1 MEVWEAIVLGLVQG
15 LTEFLPVSSSG
26 HLQIFNTLFGLQGEE
41 NLTFA
46 VAVHAATVCS
56 TIVVFRRELLQ
67 LIAGFF
73 RFKWNSETI
82 YISKILLSMIP
93 VGIVGLFFKDSVE
106 ELFASG
112 LLVVG
117 CSLILTAIL
126 LAFAYYARPRLKENI
141 SFKDAFIIGVA
152 QAFAAILPG
161 PFTFGLHDRY
171 RVTARR
177 PERPGR
183 PLFVPDGA
191 DSDSGRSDARP
202 DERRLPP
209 FRNRDFSACPDGGIR
224 DRFSLR
230 TVCLQLDDQYREEGQ
245 VDLFR
250 CVLPDCR
257 HRFDP
262 VQRNLSSGIIRC
274 FRTPENYNR

>member
-56 TIVVFRRELLQ
+56 TIV
-67 LIAGFF
+67 
-73 RFKWNSETI
+73 
-82 YISKILLSMIP
+82 SKILLSMIP

-161 PFTFGLHDRY
+161 LSRSGSTIATGLLLGDRKDQVA
-171 RVTARR
+171 RFSFLMVLIPILGEAMLDLMKGGFHPSETGISALALTAGFVTAFLS
-177 PERPGR
+177 G
-183 PLFVPDGA
+183 LF
-191 DSDSGRSDARP
+191 
-202 DERRLPP
+202 
-209 FRNRDFSACPDGGIR
+209 ACSWMINIVKKGKLIYFAVYCLIVG
-224 DRFSLR
+224 
-230 TVCLQLDDQYREEGQ
+230 TVSILYS
-245 VDLFR
+245 V
-250 CVLPDCR
+250 
-257 HRFDP
+257 
-262 VQRNLSSGIIRC
+262 I
-274 FRTPENYNR
+274 

>member
-141 SFKDAFIIGVA
+141 SFKDAFIIGVSPG
-152 QAFAAILPG
+152 FCRDSPG
-161 PFTFGLHDRY
+161 PSRSGSTI
-171 RVTARR
+171 V
-177 PERPGR
+177 PGYCSATGKTR
-183 PLFVPDGA
+183 SPLFVPDGA
-191 DSDSGRSDARP
+191 DSDSGRSGARP

-209 FRNRDFSACPDGGIR
+209 FRNRDFSA
-224 DRFSLR
+224 
-230 TVCLQLDDQYREEGQ
+230 
-245 VDLFR
+245 
-250 CVLPDCR
+250 LP
-257 HRFDP
+257 
-262 VQRNLSSGIIRC
+262 
-274 FRTPENYNR
+274 